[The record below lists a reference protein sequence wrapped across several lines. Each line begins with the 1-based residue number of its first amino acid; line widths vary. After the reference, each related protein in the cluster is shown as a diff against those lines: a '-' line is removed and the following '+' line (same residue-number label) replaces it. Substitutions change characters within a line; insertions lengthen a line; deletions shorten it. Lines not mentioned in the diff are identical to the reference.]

1 MPVASQSRQ
10 SADCWKLLEEAQ
22 EIINIGAVLT
32 GHPEEPVATY
42 KSSGSN
48 PISLAR
54 RADRHDHLRDDCRW
68 LHLGR
73 DVGGDQRAVAVRSG
87 ALLG

>member
-1 MPVASQSRQ
+1 MDQHLIAVAAQAAASTLLHALFISMPVASQSRQ
-10 SADCWKLLEEAQ
+10 SADGWKLLEEAQ

-48 PISLAR
+48 PISE
-54 RADRHDHLRDDCRW
+54 
-68 LHLGR
+68 
-73 DVGGDQRAVAVRSG
+73 RAVAVRSG